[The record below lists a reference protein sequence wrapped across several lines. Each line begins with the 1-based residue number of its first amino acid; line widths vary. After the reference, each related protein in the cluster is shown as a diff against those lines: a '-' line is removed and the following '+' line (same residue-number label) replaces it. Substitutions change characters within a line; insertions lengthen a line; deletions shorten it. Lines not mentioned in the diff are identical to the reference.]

1 MRVIIHHT
9 KFKLFV
15 AGFLILLLAIA
26 TWMDSSAQAAQ
37 SSDAA
42 KNDFFETKIRPI
54 LAMACYDCHADAA
67 KSGLR
72 VDSREAL
79 LQGGKRGAAIIPG
92 KPDESL
98 LIKAVN
104 HSDENLKMP
113 KGGAKLKDS
122 DIAALS
128 QWITDGAFWPMN
140 TALKNDYVIK
150 IEHKNHWSFQP
161 ISTPK
166 IPSVKGKTNNP
177 IDHFLL
183 AKLEAKGLNF
193 NSPADKRT
201 LLRRATYDLTGLP
214 PSYEEIS
221 AFLADN
227 SPGAF
232 AKVVDRLLASKYYGE
247 RWGRHWLDV
256 ARYADSE
263 GLATTDGGVASWFPY
278 SYSYRDW
285 VIRAFNEDLPYD
297 QFLLQQIA
305 ADRVPNN
312 DPKNLAA
319 LGFLTLRRGAAD
331 ITAED
336 KIDDQIDV
344 VSRGLM
350 GLTVSC
356 ARCHN
361 HKFDPIPTKDYY
373 SFFSIFANSRAPK
386 DLPLLDPNSSGGE
399 KEVTLKAELK
409 RLEDEIAK
417 KRETRFP
424 ELLTGYRTADEVTKG
439 LLSAHDAR
447 ILKKETELVSLAQ
460 DKDYNLF
467 LMKRWREFLRVSGNN
482 EIWILWQK
490 FSAIPNQE
498 FATKAPSILAATLA
512 DTTHKINPL
521 VAKEFSTSPASMRE
535 VAERYAKVI
544 ANFDKPDKLANAD
557 EEALRLVLR
566 GADAPTNVEFKDIE
580 EIQLIADGQFEFG
593 KRQEIE
599 KLRIRYA
606 YDDAPPRAM
615 ALEDNPELKPGYVLV
630 RGNPNNKGEQVER
643 QFLQILSG
651 ENRQPFT
658 NGSGRFELAQLVA
671 SKENPLTARV
681 MVNRI
686 WQHHFGNALVRTPS
700 DFGTRGDAPT
710 HPELL
715 DYLAALLRDGIAD
728 CGFGISDCQHTLSS
742 ASAPSAI
749 RNPKSQIRNP
759 HPWSIKAI
767 HRLILLSRAYQ
778 QSSSLTPQSEL
789 RNPNSIDPENK
800 LLWRINRRR
809 LDYEELR
816 DSLLV
821 AGGNIDFAAGGLPQ
835 NAASW
840 PFMHRRTVYAFV
852 DRIALPSDY
861 QIFNFASPEFHSP
874 QRYLTTVPQQAL
886 FWMNSPFAMEQA
898 QAVIKRPEIA
908 ALQNPRER
916 ISKLYQVIYGRAA
929 SEEEIL
935 LGMKF
940 IGSDKENGKKGDVEK
955 MNDWQYGQGEFDETT
970 KKIKDYIKFEYFLGG
985 HWRAT
990 PLISDPRLVSAR
1002 LTEKGGKPE
1011 GKSKGVIRR
1020 WTATFDGEVSVNG
1033 ILEND
1038 YDGPCSGC
1046 DGVQGTIVHSR
1057 VGVLGTWTA
1066 HQSKSETRVPTLGV
1080 TKDDVLEFLTDG
1092 RRHNSTNFDEFK
1104 WNITIKRTD
1113 SGSDEW
1119 NSIKDFRQPAKQP
1132 LDAWERYAQ
1141 VLLAAVEFILI
1152 D

>member
-1 MRVIIHHT
+1 MPSRFFKMRIIIHHT

-15 AGFLILLLAIA
+15 VALLTLLFVIA
-26 TWMDSSAQAAQ
+26 TWMDAPTQAAQ
-37 SSDAA
+37 STDAA
-42 KNDFFETKIRPI
+42 KSEFFETKIRPV
-54 LAMACYDCHADAA
+54 LAMACYDCHSEAA

-79 LQGGKRGAAIIPG
+79 VKGGKRGAAIIIG
-92 KPDESL
+92 KPEESL
-98 LIKAVN
+98 LIKAIS
-104 HSDENLKMP
+104 HIDENLKMP

-122 DIAALS
+122 DIASLS
-128 QWITDGAFWPMN
+128 QWIKDGAFWPMN
-140 TALKNDYVIK
+140 TAVKNDYVIK
-150 IEHKNHWSFQP
+150 PEHKNHWSFQP
-161 ISTPK
+161 IGSPK
-166 IPSVKGKTNNP
+166 IPTVKGKTNNP

-183 AKLEAKGLNF
+183 AKLEAEGLRF
-193 NSPADKRT
+193 NPPADKRT

-214 PSYEEIS
+214 PTYEEIT
-221 AFLADN
+221 AFLSDN
-227 SPGAF
+227 SPDAF

-263 GLATTDGGVASWFPY
+263 GLATTDGGIASWFPY
-278 SYSYRDW
+278 AYSYRDW

-297 QFLLQQIA
+297 QFLLHQIA

-344 VSRGLM
+344 ISRGLM

-386 DLPLLDPNSSGGE
+386 DLPLLDPKSSGGE

-409 RLEDEIAK
+409 KLEDEITK

-424 ELLTGYRTADEVTKG
+424 ELLASYRTAEEVTKC

-447 ILKKETELVSLAQ
+447 NLKKETELVALAQ

-467 LMKRWREFLRVSGNN
+467 LMKRWRDFLRASGDN

-490 FSAIPNQE
+490 LSAIPNQE
-498 FATKAPSILAATLA
+498 FAAKAASILAATLA
-512 DTTHKINPL
+512 DTALKINPL
-521 VAKEFSTSPASMRE
+521 VAKEFSTAPVSMRE
-535 VAERYAKVI
+535 VAERYAKLL
-544 ANFDKPDKLANAD
+544 ASFDKPDKLANSD
-557 EEALRLVLR
+557 EEALRLALR
-566 GADAPTNVEFKDIE
+566 RADAPTNIEFKDIE

-615 ALEDNPELKPGYVLV
+615 ALEDNPELKPGFVLV

-643 QFLQILSG
+643 QFLQILAG

-658 NGSGRFELAQLVA
+658 NGSGRLELAQFVA

-715 DYLAALLRDGIAD
+715 DYLANSLLTN
-728 CGFGISDCQHTLSS
+728 S
-742 ASAPSAI
+742 
-749 RNPKSQIRNP
+749 
-759 HPWSIKAI
+759 WSMKKM
-767 HRLILLSRAYQ
+767 HRLVMLSRVYQ
-778 QSSSLTPQSEL
+778 QASTNNEAVSK
-789 RNPNSIDPENK
+789 IDPENK

-821 AGGNIDFAAGGLPQ
+821 AGGNLDFAEGGLPQ

-840 PFMHRRTVYAFV
+840 PFIHRRTVYSFI
-852 DRIALPSDY
+852 DRVALPNDY
-861 QIFNFASPEFHSP
+861 QIFNFASPEFHSL

-898 QAVIKRPEIA
+898 QVVIKRPEIA
-908 ALQNPRER
+908 ALLNPRER
-916 ISKLYQVIYGRAA
+916 ISKLYRVIYGRAA
-929 SEEEIL
+929 SEEEIS
-935 LGMKF
+935 LGLKF
-940 IGSDKENGKKGDVEK
+940 INNSVPAAANANANK

-970 KKIKDYIKFEYFLGG
+970 KKTKDYIKFEYFLGG

-990 PLISDPRLVSAR
+990 PLISDPRLVSVR

-1011 GKSKGVIRR
+1011 GKSKAVIRR
-1020 WTATFDGEVSVNG
+1020 WTASFDGEVSISG

-1038 YDGPCSGC
+1038 YESPCSGC
-1046 DGVQGTIVHSR
+1046 DGVQGTIVSSR
-1057 VGVLGTWTA
+1057 AGMLGTWTA
-1066 HQSKSETRVPTLGV
+1066 NLSKSETRVPTLGV
-1080 TKDDVLEFLTDG
+1080 KKDDIIDFITDG
-1092 RRHNSTNFDEFK
+1092 RKNGGSDEFK
-1104 WNITIKRTD
+1104 WNVTIKRTD

-1119 NSIKDFRQPAKQP
+1119 NSIKDFRQPATQP
-1132 LDAWERYAQ
+1132 LEVWERYAQ
-1141 VLLAAVEFILI
+1141 VLLAAVELF
-1152 D
+1152 

>member
-1 MRVIIHHT
+1 MRVIIHQA

-15 AGFLILLLAIA
+15 VAILILLFAIA
-26 TWMDSSAQAAQ
+26 TWTDSSAQAAQ

-42 KNDFFETKIRPI
+42 KNEFFETKIRPI

-79 LQGGKRGAAIIPG
+79 LKGGKRGAAIIIG
-92 KPDESL
+92 KPEESL
-98 LIKAVN
+98 LVKAVN

-113 KGGAKLKDS
+113 KGGAKLKDA
-122 DIAALS
+122 DLAALS

-140 TALKNDYVIK
+140 TAVKNDYVIK
-150 IEHKNHWSFQP
+150 PEHKNHWSFQP
-161 ISTPK
+161 IHTPK
-166 IPSVKGKTNNP
+166 IPTVKGKANNP
-177 IDHFLL
+177 IDNFLL
-183 AKLEAKGLNF
+183 EKLEAKGLSF
-193 NSPADKRT
+193 NPLADKRT

-214 PSYEEIS
+214 PSYDEIT

-227 SPGAF
+227 SPDAF
-232 AKVVDRLLASKYYGE
+232 AKVVDRLLASKHYGE

-263 GLATTDGGVASWFPY
+263 GLATTDGGIASWFPY

-297 QFLLQQIA
+297 QFLLHQIA

-386 DLPLLDPNSSGGE
+386 DLPLLDPKSSGGE
-399 KEVTLKAELK
+399 KEITLKAELK
-409 RLEDEIAK
+409 KLEDEIAK

-424 ELLTGYRTADEVTKG
+424 ELLASYRTAEEVTKC

-447 ILKKETELVSLAQ
+447 NLKKETELVSLAQ

-467 LMKRWREFLRVSGNN
+467 LMKRWREFLRTFGDN

-512 DTTHKINPL
+512 DTNHKINPL
-521 VAKEFSTSPASMRE
+521 VAKEFSTPPASMRE
-535 VAERYAKVI
+535 VAERYAKLL
-544 ANFDKPDKLANAD
+544 ASFDKPDKLANSD
-557 EEALRLVLR
+557 EEALRLALR
-566 GADAPTNVEFKDIE
+566 GADAPTNIEFKDIE

-615 ALEDNPELKPGYVLV
+615 ALEDNPELQPGFVLV

-715 DYLAALLRDGIAD
+715 DYLAVALREGIAD
-728 CGFGISDCQHTLSS
+728 CGFGIAGCQQNL
-742 ASAPSAI
+742 ASMKASLD
-749 RNPKSQIRNP
+749 RNPKSEIRNP
-759 HPWSIKAI
+759 RPWSIKAL

-778 QSSSLTPQSEL
+778 QSSSLTPQSQIP
-789 RNPNSIDPENK
+789 NPQSIDPENK

-821 AGGNIDFAAGGLPQ
+821 VGGNIDFAAGGLPQ

-840 PFMHRRTVYAFV
+840 PFMHRRTVYSFI
-852 DRIALPSDY
+852 DRVALPNDY

-898 QAVIKRPEIA
+898 QAVIKRPEIT
-908 ALQNPRER
+908 ALLNPRER
-916 ISKLYQVIYGRAA
+916 ISKLYPVIYGRAA
-929 SEEEIL
+929 SEEEIS
-935 LGMKF
+935 LGLKF
-940 IGSDKENGKKGDVEK
+940 INNTAPAAATATSGK

-970 KKIKDYIKFEYFLGG
+970 KKTKDFIKHEYFLGG

-1011 GKSKGVIRR
+1011 GKSKAVIRR
-1020 WTATFDGEVSVNG
+1020 WTATFDGEVSISG
-1033 ILEND
+1033 ILENE
-1038 YDGPCSGC
+1038 YDNPCSGC
-1046 DGVQGTIVHSR
+1046 DGVQGTIIHSR
-1057 VGVLGTWTA
+1057 AGMLGTWTA
-1066 HQSKSETRVPTLGV
+1066 NLSKSETRVPILSV
-1080 TKDDVLEFLTDG
+1080 KKDDVIDFITDG
-1092 RRHNSTNFDEFK
+1092 RKNGGSDEFK

-1113 SGSDEW
+1113 SGNDEW
-1119 NSIKDFRQPAKQP
+1119 NSIKDFRQPATQP
-1132 LDAWERYAQ
+1132 LDVWERYAQ